1 MNKSKDCYDC
11 GESFS
16 IPEHEIEDGL
26 VRRNGELVWTC
37 SDCRDGAGEEV
48 DP

>member
-11 GESFS
+11 GESFAV
-16 IPEHEIEDGL
+16 PDHELEDGYMQ
-26 VRRNGELVWTC
+26 RNGEVVWVC
-37 SDCRDGAGEEV
+37 PECRDTDTEEV